1 MPRQIVVRIP
11 DALYDWLKKTAHKEE
26 VLISELVR
34 HMLYDQKAAMLD
46 NYPHPNPP

>member
-11 DALYDWLKKTAHKEE
+11 DALYDWLKKSAERNE

-34 HMLYDQKAAMLD
+34 HMLYDQKAAMISEKNGLFK
-46 NYPHPNPP
+46 P